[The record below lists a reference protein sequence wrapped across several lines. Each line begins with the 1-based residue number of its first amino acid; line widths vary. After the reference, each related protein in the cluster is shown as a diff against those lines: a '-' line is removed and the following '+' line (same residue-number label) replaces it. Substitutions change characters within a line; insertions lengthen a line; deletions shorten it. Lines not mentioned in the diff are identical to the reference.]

1 MGQKGR
7 VLELVLASDPN
18 TTNTNWS
25 SGPIEL
31 EEVSQQRATFNR
43 VDIRFIYYVHVYMYI
58 CMWICAHQCSACKDQ
73 KGALDP
79 LKLKFQVFR
88 SSLIWSGN

>member
-43 VDIRFIYYVHVYMYI
+43 VDIRFIYFIMCMYI
-58 CMWICAHQCSACKDQ
+58 CISVCGFVHNSVVPAKTRKGHWI
-73 KGALDP
+73 P
-79 LKLKFQVFR
+79 
-88 SSLIWSGN
+88 